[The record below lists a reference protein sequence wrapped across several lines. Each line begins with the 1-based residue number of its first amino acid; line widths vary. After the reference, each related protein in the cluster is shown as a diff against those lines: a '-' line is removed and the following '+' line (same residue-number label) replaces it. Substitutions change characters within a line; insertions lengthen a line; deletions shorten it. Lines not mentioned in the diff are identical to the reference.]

1 MEWREL
7 GMVLAKYKLILCE
20 TWKIIQIKST
30 SDKFNLMKTNELQ
43 SLSDD
48 FKLKIDFF
56 YKRKEN

>member
-43 SLSDD
+43 SLSDV

-56 YKRKEN
+56 YKRQEN